1 MRDETYNSITCFLA
15 IHLTRHG
22 KFSSSIEIHF
32 WLFCNQMNGRTDGR
46 TDHHTD
52 GQRRMDTFMPYGQY
66 LQLCSICLLFLINL
80 FMYVQ
85 RCVRPSSCLSVC
97 PSQAMN
103 ICDLWNCTS
112 SSSSYTSQECKIL
125 FELKFSIIG
134 LWAIQFIISYGW
146 QADCSD
152 GCLVGKIRVIRI
164 NSNLWCWLRCIN
176 TPYPR
181 VQWPPGDFLLQ
192 TTSKNS
198 KEEMG

>member
-1 MRDETYNSITCFLA
+1 MCDETYNSITCFLA

-32 WLFCNQMNGRTDGR
+32 WLFCNQMDGRTDGQTIIQ
-46 TDHHTD
+46 TDRGVWTLSCHTD
-52 GQRRMDTFMPYGQY
+52 NICSCARFVYYFWLIY
-66 LQLCSICLLFLINL
+66 LCMFKEVS
-80 FMYVQ
+80 
-85 RCVRPSSCLSVC
+85 VRVAVCLSVC
-97 PSQAMN
+97 LSQAMN

-152 GCLVGKIRVIRI
+152 GCLVGK
-164 NSNLWCWLRCIN
+164 
-176 TPYPR
+176 
-181 VQWPPGDFLLQ
+181 
-192 TTSKNS
+192 
-198 KEEMG
+198 KEW